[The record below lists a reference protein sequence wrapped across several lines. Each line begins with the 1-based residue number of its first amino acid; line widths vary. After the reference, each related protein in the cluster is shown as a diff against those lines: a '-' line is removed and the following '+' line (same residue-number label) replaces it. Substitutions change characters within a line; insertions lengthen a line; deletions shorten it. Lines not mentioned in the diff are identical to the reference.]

1 MQNQKKIEL
10 TAEEQREA
18 DEYDAL
24 MAPMLT
30 AAQVFN
36 EANGTSGDFE
46 IPGAITLGKME
57 AAASSGKLWM
67 VKRALNEGADPNE
80 ASEVFGTPL
89 HAAAGDGSLEIVQ
102 LLIEKGADP
111 RQVDTDGL
119 TPAEVAAN
127 WGYTAVAAY
136 LESLPS

>member
-1 MQNQKKIEL
+1 MQNQNKVEL
-10 TAEEQREA
+10 TAEEQHEA
-18 DEYDAL
+18 EEYDAL
-24 MAPMLT
+24 MAPML
-30 AAQVFN
+30 AVAQAFN
-36 EANGTSGDFE
+36 EANGTSDDFQ

-80 ASEVFGTPL
+80 VSEVFGTPL

-102 LLIEKGADP
+102 LLIEQGADP
-111 RQVDTDGL
+111 RQVDPDGL
-119 TPAEVAAN
+119 TPAEVAAK
-127 WGYTAVAAY
+127 WGYAAVVGY